1 MGFLEVNLMIHC
13 DSMRFFEV
21 ILTFLS
27 EFFND
32 SSMILQD
39 SWVDSGGRRSRISSE
54 PNRSIRS
61 DPMVKYRF
69 RKPTQPKGERKE
81 HEAKMGSGAASFAY
95 RACSFSFFPSFLPAE
110 TTTAQTDML
119 ISSGNIQR

>member
-1 MGFLEVNLMIHC
+1 MGFLEVNLMIHG

-69 RKPTQPKGERKE
+69 RRFNATQRRAEGTRSKDGQW
-81 HEAKMGSGAASFAY
+81 GSLICISSLLF
-95 RACSFSFFPSFLPAE
+95 FLLSFFPA
-110 TTTAQTDML
+110 
-119 ISSGNIQR
+119 G